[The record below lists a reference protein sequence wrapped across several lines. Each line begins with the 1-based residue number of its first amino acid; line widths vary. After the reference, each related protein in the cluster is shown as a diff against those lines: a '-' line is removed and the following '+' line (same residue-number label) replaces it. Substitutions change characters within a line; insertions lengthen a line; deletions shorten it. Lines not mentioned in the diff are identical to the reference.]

1 MTYIENIFLCLAL
14 PMLLSLLFTSGSPR
28 RFTLFVVLGMATCL
42 LSAYVSSFFMGR
54 HQCSAVTTAIE
65 IAPVCEEILKLLP
78 LLLYFLI
85 FEPDSH
91 KLTPAAIGIAVGFA
105 TFENVCYLTEN
116 GAGSFVFP
124 AHPRHVRRGPA
135 SGLRH
140 PDRSGT
146 GLCVPPSVAH
156 LHRHGGNSGGLH
168 GAARHLQSADHRR
181 RLLADGRVLLSLCHY
196 RHPVCGKAA
205 PQGQAHCFSLTV
217 SRSFPEREIFLNF
230 FQIWVKGI
238 GANCIIGDREDGKQP
253 L

>member
-14 PMLLSLLFTSGSPR
+14 PMLLSLLFISGSPR

-116 GAGSFVFP
+116 GAGSFVFLLI
-124 AHPRHVRRGPA
+124 RGMSA
-135 SGLRH
+135 GALH
-140 PDRSGT
+140 LVCGILT
-146 GLCVPPSVAH
+146 GLALAYVF
-156 LHRHGGNSGGLH
+156 
-168 GAARHLQSADHRR
+168 RR
-181 RLLADGRVLLSLCHY
+181 
-196 RHPVCGKAA
+196 P
-205 PQGQAHCFSLTV
+205 
-217 SRSFPEREIFLNF
+217 
-230 FQIWVKGI
+230 
-238 GANCIIGDREDGKQP
+238 
-253 L
+253 

>member
-105 TFENVCYLTEN
+105 TFENVCYLIQN
-116 GAGSFVFP
+116 GAGLFSFIFF
-124 AHPRHVRRGPA
+124 RGI
-135 SGLRH
+135 
-140 PDRSGT
+140 GT
-146 GLCVPPSVAH
+146 GAMHVICGAIV
-156 LHRHGGNSGGLH
+156 GGGLAYVWQRTWLEIAGTCGLL
-168 GAARHLQSADHRR
+168 GAAITFHAIYN
-181 RLLADGRVLLSLCHY
+181 LLIAYGGAAQYIAYLLPVLILAA
-196 RHPVCGKAA
+196 GKLI
-205 PQGQAHCFSLTV
+205 F
-217 SRSFPEREIFLNF
+217 RSSI
-230 FQIWVKGI
+230 Q
-238 GANCIIGDREDGKQP
+238 
-253 L
+253 

>member
-116 GAGSFVFP
+116 GAANFNFLLIRGISAGALHLLCGVLSGFGVSYVF
-124 AHPRHVRRGPA
+124 
-135 SGLRH
+135 
-140 PDRSGT
+140 
-146 GLCVPPSVAH
+146 
-156 LHRHGGNSGGLH
+156 
-168 GAARHLQSADHRR
+168 RR
-181 RLLADGRVLLSLCHY
+181 RWLAATGAVGILGACIGFHAIYNLLITAEGAWKTAGYLFPSFLIVCLYLVKQLLP
-196 RHPVCGKAA
+196 RQRG
-205 PQGQAHCFSLTV
+205 
-217 SRSFPEREIFLNF
+217 FL
-230 FQIWVKGI
+230 
-238 GANCIIGDREDGKQP
+238 
-253 L
+253 